1 MKTSAQNWVK
11 TANKPFILLLN
22 LKKRWALFYST
33 SWNLLNSLNSNT
45 ALRLLQILN
54 DFEPNVTGFYKVPVC
69 NISNNVVYLFI
80 FLQVWHEGKQ
90 INVTSIVVTE
100 LPLIQRRWFTMKSK
114 YGKRYAFLLHLY
126 TYHLVQEKILKFGP
140 WKKGRTKF

>member
-1 MKTSAQNWVK
+1 MVS
-11 TANKPFILLLN
+11 I
-22 LKKRWALFYST
+22 LFYST
-33 SWNLLNSLNSNT
+33 SWNLLNSNT
-45 ALRLLQILN
+45 ALRLLQIFN

-114 YGKRYAFLLHLY
+114 YWKRYAFLLHLY
-126 TYHLVQEKILKFGP
+126 TYHLVQEKIQKWVWSMKKRTHEVLKNEWNPRDYTQTIKTGVT
-140 WKKGRTKF
+140 WH

>member
-1 MKTSAQNWVK
+1 M
-11 TANKPFILLLN
+11 LN

-114 YGKRYAFLLHLY
+114 YWKRYAFLLHLIYLSLGSGENTEVWSMKKRTHEVLKNERNPRDY
-126 TYHLVQEKILKFGP
+126 T
-140 WKKGRTKF
+140 